1 MPDLL
6 RASDL
11 TVRFGGLTA
20 VDGVSLS
27 VDAGQ
32 VTALIGPNGAGKT
45 TCFDALTGFVRP
57 DGGQVL
63 FEGSDVTRLPPHM
76 RTRLGMARTFQTE
89 RPFEELSVL
98 RNVLV
103 SAFLRHPARADA
115 EQVALEV
122 LSRVGLQDR
131 AEQPASDLNLARRRR
146 LEVAKALAL
155 EPRILFL
162 DEVMAGLNPPA
173 LAEMIAFLKILSRQ
187 GIAIVLVEHIL
198 EAVMQLADHV
208 IVLASGKI
216 IAEGRP
222 DVVTA
227 DPAVIEAYLGTE

>member
-6 RASDL
+6 RASEL

-20 VDGVSLS
+20 VDA
-27 VDAGQ
+27 VDLRVGEGE
-32 VTALIGPNGAGKT
+32 VVALIGPNGAGKT

-57 DGGQVL
+57 GAGRVELDGR
-63 FEGSDVTRLPPHM
+63 DVTALPPFE

-89 RPFEELSVL
+89 RPFEDLSVL

-103 SAFLRHPARADA
+103 PAFLRHPRRAEAEALARS
-115 EQVALEV
+115 ALE
-122 LSRVGLQDR
+122 RVGLADR
-131 AEQPASDLNLARRRR
+131 ADQPASDLNLARRRR
-146 LEVAKALAL
+146 LELAKALAL

-173 LAEMIAFLKILSRQ
+173 LAEMIAFLRTLSDE
-187 GIAIVLVEHIL
+187 GMAIVLVEHIL

-208 IVLASGKI
+208 VVLASGAV

-222 DVVTA
+222 DAVTS